1 LYLGRER
8 KLMPIDAKDKDV
20 QWMRAALENK
30 VVPAIGSD
38 DVSLLRVFSLSL
50 SLVRCL

>member
-1 LYLGRER
+1 
-8 KLMPIDAKDKDV
+8 MPIDAKDKDV

-50 SLVRCL
+50 SHSFVVCDAAVVCE